1 MRRPVTVHLALHGIR
16 WAASMM
22 ALVVA
27 LLFGLGGCASWQAPA
42 SASDA
47 SLRDRAVSDTVKNVT
62 LSASVLSSA
71 DSEQLFGTDIKST
84 GVQPI
89 WIEVHNHSTHT
100 LWLLRSGTDPSYFS
114 PLEVAWP
121 LHSKF
126 AKKSNARIDA
136 YFNTLDFK
144 SPIPPGAVRSGIL
157 FVNPHRGTYVLNVDL
172 LGQQSIYPFTLF
184 LPIPG
189 EHKALAQDALERLA
203 ESVKYNYQ
211 DPELFRSALEQLPCC
226 ASGGDPAN
234 MVFVGNITDM
244 AAALIRRGYRMEQ
257 YARDNQQRI
266 FERPPD
272 IVVRKRG
279 QGGSPSNW
287 LRMWVAPL
295 HYQDQPVV
303 LVQSGRPLGGRFAV
317 SDSGE
322 QPLHPN
328 VDESRNLLIQ
338 DLMYSGGVARL
349 GYVGGVGAVPR
360 TPAENT
366 DSDRGYH
373 SDGLRAVLFFVT
385 RPLAI
390 SEIEILDWV
399 PILQQREAEAAEKN
413 ADNAMNKER

>member
-1 MRRPVTVHLALHGIR
+1 MRRPVTVHLARHGIR
-16 WAASMM
+16 QTTTMM
-22 ALVVA
+22 ALVVV
-27 LLFGLGGCASWQAPA
+27 LLFSLGGCASWQAPTA
-42 SASDA
+42 ASDA
-47 SLRDRAVSDTVKNVT
+47 SLRDRAISDTVKNVT
-62 LSASVLSSA
+62 LRATVLSLT
-71 DSEQLFGTDIKST
+71 DSEQLFGTDINST

-144 SPIPPGAVRSGIL
+144 SPIPPGTVRSGIL

-189 EHKALAQDALERLA
+189 EHNALVQETLERIA
-203 ESVKYNYQ
+203 EATENNYQ
-211 DPELFRSALEQLPCC
+211 DTESFRTALEQLPCC
-226 ASGGDPAN
+226 ASDGDPAN
-234 MVFVGNITDM
+234 MVFVGNINDI

-257 YARDNQQRI
+257 YAPDNQQRI

-272 IVVRKRG
+272 LVVRKRG
-279 QGGSPSNW
+279 QGGVPANW

-295 HYQDQPVV
+295 RYLDRPVV
-303 LVQSGRPLGGRFAV
+303 LVQSGRPQGGRFAV
-317 SDSGE
+317 SDAGE

-338 DLMYSGGVARL
+338 DLMYSGGLGRL
-349 GYVGGVGAVPR
+349 GFVRGVGAVPGA
-360 TPAENT
+360 PADNT
-366 DSDRGYH
+366 DSDRRYH
-373 SDGLRAVLFFVT
+373 TDGLRAVLFFVT

-399 PILQQREAEAAEKN
+399 PILQQREVEATTRN
-413 ADNAMNKER
+413 TNKSGE

>member
-1 MRRPVTVHLALHGIR
+1 MRRPVTVHLARHGIR
-16 WAASMM
+16 QTTTMM
-22 ALVVA
+22 ALVVV
-27 LLFGLGGCASWQAPA
+27 LLFSLGGCASWQAPTA
-42 SASDA
+42 ASDA
-47 SLRDRAVSDTVKNVT
+47 SLRDRAISDTVKNVT
-62 LSASVLSSA
+62 LRATVLSLT
-71 DSEQLFGTDIKST
+71 DSEQLFGTDINST

-144 SPIPPGAVRSGIL
+144 SPIPPGTVRSGIL

-189 EHKALAQDALERLA
+189 EHNALVQETLERIA
-203 ESVKYNYQ
+203 EATENNYQ
-211 DPELFRSALEQLPCC
+211 DTESFRTALEQLPCC
-226 ASGGDPAN
+226 ASDGDPAN
-234 MVFVGNITDM
+234 MVFVGNINDI

-257 YARDNQQRI
+257 YAPDNQQRI

-272 IVVRKRG
+272 LVVRKRG
-279 QGGSPSNW
+279 QGGVPANW

-295 HYQDQPVV
+295 RYLDRPVV
-303 LVQSGRPLGGRFAV
+303 LVQSGRPQGGRFAV
-317 SDSGE
+317 ADSNE
-322 QPLHPN
+322 LQLHPN

-338 DLMYSGGVARL
+338 DLMYSGGLGRL
-349 GYVGGVGAVPR
+349 GFVGGVGAVPG
-360 TPAENT
+360 TPADNT
-366 DSDRGYH
+366 DSDRRYH
-373 SDGLRAVLFFVT
+373 TDGLRAVLFFVT

-399 PILQQREAEAAEKN
+399 PILQQREVEATTRN
-413 ADNAMNKER
+413 TNKSGE